1 MNALLW
7 LPAVIVALLI
17 AVDVLRDRA
26 RQRRD
31 DREWSK
37 LRQLLE
43 EDPPMVTAQF
53 LKYAALGI
61 LLGAAYSAAAAV
73 AVVAWRKLRAKE
85 TS

>member
-43 EDPPMVTAQF
+43 EDP
-53 LKYAALGI
+53 
-61 LLGAAYSAAAAV
+61 
-73 AVVAWRKLRAKE
+73 W
-85 TS
+85 